1 MMKRAVRIVTEK
13 EARHEQLLDSLRKS
27 RILTIKQLAK
37 NLRVSEM
44 TIRRDIVLLE
54 QEGRVTSF
62 YGGVSLNEA
71 EIDQPV
77 FSYKIDTEL
86 IQRTEQKKRI
96 AQKAVSLIE
105 SHDVI
110 LIDTGST
117 TSFVVDFIPED
128 GDYTVYCYALNIIN
142 SACAKESINVV
153 ACGGYFHKNTRM
165 FESEEGASLIKKT
178 KINKAFMAA
187 RGVTD
192 TVGITTAEPYEVNLK
207 KAALAVSEQKI
218 LLVDSSKFGKAWYAK
233 YADLREMDIIIT
245 DSDIKEEHRRMIE
258 NSGVTLFI
266 V

>member
-1 MMKRAVRIVTEK
+1 MTEK
-13 EARHEQLLDSLRKS
+13 EARHEKLLDSLRKN

-37 NLRVSEM
+37 ELQVSEM
-44 TIRRDIVLLE
+44 TIRRDVVLLE
-54 QEGRVTSF
+54 QEEKVTSF
-62 YGGVSLNEA
+62 YGGVSLNPDDKQRTA
-71 EIDQPV
+71 
-77 FSYKIDTEL
+77 SGYAIDTEL
-86 IQRTEQKKRI
+86 IQRTEQKRRI

-117 TSFVVDFIPED
+117 TGFIVDYIPED
-128 GDYTVYCYALNIIN
+128 RDLTIYCYALNIIN
-142 SACAKESINVV
+142 SACAKEFLNVV

-165 FESEEGASLIKKT
+165 FESEEGSSLIKKT

-192 TVGITTAEPYEVNLK
+192 TVGITTAEPYEVNIK
-207 KAALAVSEQKI
+207 KAALSVSEQKI

-233 YADLREMDIIIT
+233 YADLKDIDIIIT
-245 DSDIKEEHRRMIE
+245 DTDIKEEHRRMIE
-258 NSGVTLFI
+258 EKGLTLYI